1 MRAFACVVL
10 MCCLLATWNTT
21 RVGSQN
27 LTQTAPNVVT
37 DWALVA
43 QNTIAP
49 TVFLGG
55 QLAYGAMVPIAMRDA
70 AVAIAGG
77 YRSYT
82 APVTA
87 PPAPMRPRRSRPRPS
102 ARPSRAL
109 PGPGRLLQSQREL
122 HGEHPGRTGKERWD
136 CSRRGGRLA
145 APDDACGD
153 GLETCI
159 GPCSSNPPCVQP
171 PPGPACSSRSRPA
184 RPRSELAS
192 APCVPGP

>member
-1 MRAFACVVL
+1 MRAFACFVL

-43 QNTIAP
+43 QNTIADSLP
-49 TVFLGG
+49 RRPARL
-55 QLAYGAMVPIAMRDA
+55 LAMVPIAMHDA

-82 APVTA
+82 APVTV
-87 PPAPMRPRRSRPRPS
+87 PAGADETAAIATAAFASFTSASRPRRFSRASISTTWRTSWTDRQRAMGLQS
-102 ARPSRAL
+102 ARRS
-109 PGPGRLLQSQREL
+109 PGS
-122 HGEHPGRTGKERWD
+122 
-136 CSRRGGRLA
+136 S
-145 APDDACGD
+145 DDACGD

-159 GPCSSNPPCVQP
+159 GPCSSNPP
-171 PPGPACSSRSRPA
+171 ACSRRPSRRVRA
-184 RPRSELAS
+184 
-192 APCVPGP
+192 VPGRLDPGRS